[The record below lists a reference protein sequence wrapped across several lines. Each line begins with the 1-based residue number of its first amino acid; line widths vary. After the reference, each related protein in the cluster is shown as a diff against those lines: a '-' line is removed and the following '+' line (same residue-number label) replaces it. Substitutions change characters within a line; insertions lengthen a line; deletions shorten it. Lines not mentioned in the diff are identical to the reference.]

1 MTPPRPT
8 DDEPTRVRVHTSLTE
23 RPLFGGAD
31 MEVWLVSGF
40 LVWTGFLVFRFSL
53 PFVLVVL
60 LCAALVVGIRQANA
74 RDPFF
79 LPVLFRSLAYRQR
92 YAPRSHATES
102 HVARPTLP
110 RRALPS

>member
-1 MTPPRPT
+1 MTTPPA

-31 MEVWLVSGF
+31 IEVWVLAGF
-40 LVWTGFLVFRFSL
+40 LVWSSFLLFRLTLPFFLVL
-53 PFVLVVL
+53 MGCGGLIV
-60 LCAALVVGIRQANA
+60 AIRLANA

-79 LPVLFRSLAYRQR
+79 LPILFRSLVYRR
-92 YAPRSHATES
+92 LYAPRAAATES
-102 HVARPTLP
+102 HVARPSLP